1 MIDQITPSDTM
12 NRRVFKTKHFTRWMK
27 KTELTDEALCA
38 SVDEMQ
44 QGLIDADLGGNL
56 YKKRVGVANRGK
68 RSGARTLLATNLGS
82 RWFFVYGFEKNDKAN
97 ITLAER
103 DALQHMALHLLT
115 LTDELLTVQLNIS
128 ELMEICHEL

>member
-1 MIDQITPSDTM
+1 
-12 NRRVFKTKHFTRWMK
+12 MK
-27 KTELTDEALCA
+27 KTELTDEALCTA
-38 SVDEMQ
+38 VDEMQ

-56 YKKRVGVANRGK
+56 YKKRVGIANRGK
-68 RSGARTLLATNLGS
+68 RGGARTLLATNLGS
-82 RWFFVYGFEKNDKAN
+82 RWFFVYGFEKSDKAN

-128 ELMEICHEL
+128 ELMEICHEH

>member
-1 MIDQITPSDTM
+1 M
-12 NRRVFKTKHFTRWMK
+12 NRRVLKTKHFTRWMK
-27 KTELTDEALCA
+27 KTELTDEALCTA
-38 SVDEMQ
+38 VDEMQ

-56 YKKRVGVANRGK
+56 YKKRVGIANRGK
-68 RSGARTLLATNLGS
+68 RGGARTLLATNLGS
-82 RWFFVYGFEKNDKAN
+82 RWFFVYGFEKSDKAN

-128 ELMEICHEL
+128 ELMEICHEH